1 MPDNI
6 ILVILAGMV
15 VLLMQGGFA
24 LVTSGLCR
32 AKNAGQ
38 VVTMNFMIFPLSILG
53 FWVCGFTLMFGGA
66 LKDPATF
73 GSPWSSLHGMPSHP
87 MGLMLFFYQA
97 AVVAVAA
104 AIP

>member
-32 AKNAGQ
+32 AKSAGQ
-38 VVTMNFMIFPLSILG
+38 VVTMNFMIYPLSAIG
-53 FWVCGFTLMFGGA
+53 FWICGFALMFGSALHNPNSGA
-66 LKDPATF
+66 SQWILARVTPSAF
-73 GSPWSSLHGMPSHP
+73 GDNAIVLQ
-87 MGLMLFFYQA
+87 LFFFQL
-97 AVVAVAA
+97 AVVA
-104 AIP
+104 